1 MTSRL
6 LSLLVWALVAGTGAF
21 WGLKLFAKGAPL
33 APAVQM
39 PPRAS
44 LAGELTTLLGDS
56 TPPDAEEAPDIAAG
70 SDRFRLIGVVAPVGR
85 AASAQG
91 VALIAIGDQPA
102 KVWKTGSVIEGDL
115 VLLSV
120 GQRSAQIGPRGGP
133 ASSEISL
140 PPLAPAATGPVPGP
154 GGSPAAKVGLPIAGA
169 VPGAPFY
176 RVPGTPQGTPPP
188 GVLPQPAPAK
198 ADDDEE

>member
-6 LSLLVWALVAGTGAF
+6 LSLLVWALVAATGVF

-33 APAVQM
+33 TAATQM
-39 PPRAS
+39 PPRAN
-44 LAGELTTLLGDS
+44 LGGELATLLGDS
-56 TPPDAEEAPDIAAG
+56 TPPEAEEAPDPASG

-85 AASAQG
+85 GASSQG

-120 GQRSAQIGPRGGP
+120 GQRSAQIGPKGGP
-133 ASSEISL
+133 ATSEISL
-140 PPLAPAATGPVPGP
+140 PPLAAAATGPLPGAA
-154 GGSPAAKVGLPIAGA
+154 GTPAGKVGLPIAGA
-169 VPGAPFY
+169 VPGTPFF
-176 RVPGTPQGTPPP
+176 RMPGTTQSNLPT